1 MPIDVFWQSGT
12 LPKDV
17 WLPPD
22 QGVAPYRGR
31 G

>member
-1 MPIDVFWQSGT
+1 VFWQTGRV
-12 LPKDV
+12 PKGLWV
-17 WLPPD
+17 PE

>member
-1 MPIDVFWQSGT
+1 MPIDVFWLHGK

-17 WLPPD
+17 WVAD